1 MGSLVVETA
10 ASPRKP
16 QPQLAF
22 PRSVSSP
29 GATSLSAAPP
39 PAALLARQQ
48 FPSSKSLP
56 TPHDHP
62 VVPSDESSATA
73 PAVRFSTATRA
84 SANHGSNDAG
94 VITASPL
101 LAVSR
106 TELVVA
112 QVESHVE
119 PSYSLTPHPPSFPPS
134 PTASTS
140 RLRLSRFRSVAP
152 SAAAPAAA
160 AAPTAAHAAAPPA
173 ATSAATFQPAS
184 HVDMSSRLAHTRPRP
199 NLRVDLPSSQSHP
212 DALSTQSHSI
222 FSPDTSPAPSP
233 PFTAPILPPPL
244 VLLSAAQLGYSPR
257 YGHTGAKNSIRAG
270 PDLLPIEAARV
281 RFLHLIIDHF
291 VTYHIVPI
299 SEESQLAASHS
310 PGERRKRRAREM
322 EDGQPPVEQQVIR
335 PSYEGD
341 PRHLLPLIFLANAYE
356 TLVGEVNGRMAEMD
370 VLRGKTMGLALEAA
384 GGLYRRMV
392 EKFPK
397 SGGYQ
402 GSQGDDI
409 STRSQWALPP
419 AGAGVERRGAVTI
432 FRRREMASA
441 LEARARFPQ
450 LVLGRDDKRVRFIV
464 VHGLELVERPSTM
477 SPDDAEWFKRITGR
491 HEVAIYPRDFKY
503 FTPRPKPRRVPQPSV
518 SAVSVANPAELAAPM
533 HHMVR
538 AGTKEGKGGGAV
550 GEGTERVPQ
559 ASVSAVSVAN
569 PAELAAPMH
578 HMVSYGPPH
587 GHPQQGG
594 MPGHQQMGPGGGMPL
609 GHLPQGPGGPL
620 GHLQGGEGAARH
632 GAGGACASAF
642 AEGVAAFWV
651 APPGHG
657 SHPGGGGAAGHG
669 AGGGMCLCI
678 CRGGC
683 CLLGRITWP
692 WFSPRFNLWLNIHAA
707 VSAAAA

>member
-1 MGSLVVETA
+1 MQAMDPQAMADGVHHQAYDGGLAMQVVSEE
-10 ASPRKP
+10 SEPP
-16 QPQLAF
+16 ESQQPY
-22 PRSVSSP
+22 
-29 GATSLSAAPP
+29 
-39 PAALLARQQ
+39 
-48 FPSSKSLP
+48 
-56 TPHDHP
+56 
-62 VVPSDESSATA
+62 
-73 PAVRFSTATRA
+73 
-84 SANHGSNDAG
+84 
-94 VITASPL
+94 SPL
-101 LAVSR
+101 NI
-106 TELVVA
+106 
-112 QVESHVE
+112 H
-119 PSYSLTPHPPSFPPS
+119 
-134 PTASTS
+134 
-140 RLRLSRFRSVAP
+140 
-152 SAAAPAAA
+152 
-160 AAPTAAHAAAPPA
+160 
-173 ATSAATFQPAS
+173 
-184 HVDMSSRLAHTRPRP
+184 
-199 NLRVDLPSSQSHP
+199 
-212 DALSTQSHSI
+212 
-222 FSPDTSPAPSP
+222 
-233 PFTAPILPPPL
+233 
-244 VLLSAAQLGYSPR
+244 
-257 YGHTGAKNSIRAG
+257 
-270 PDLLPIEAARV
+270 DLLPIEAARV

-397 SGGYQ
+397 SGVREMTSALEASGRFPQLVLGWNDAVYRT
-402 GSQGDDI
+402 I
-409 STRSQWALPP
+409 SMSW
-419 AGAGVERRGAVTI
+419 
-432 FRRREMASA
+432 RREMASA

-578 HMVSYGPPH
+578 HMVSKD
-587 GHPQQGG
+587 GG
-594 MPGHQQMGPGGGMPL
+594 SMGGKGGDDSEGFRWNWARRVEGRGDFDVPL
-609 GHLPQGPGGPL
+609 
-620 GHLQGGEGAARH
+620 
-632 GAGGACASAF
+632 S
-642 AEGVAAFWV
+642 
-651 APPGHG
+651 
-657 SHPGGGGAAGHG
+657 S
-669 AGGGMCLCI
+669 
-678 CRGGC
+678 
-683 CLLGRITWP
+683 LL
-692 WFSPRFNLWLNIHAA
+692 LWA
-707 VSAAAA
+707 

>member
-397 SGGYQ
+397 SG
-402 GSQGDDI
+402 
-409 STRSQWALPP
+409 
-419 AGAGVERRGAVTI
+419 AVTI

-620 GHLQGGEGAARH
+620 GHLQGGEGQQGMGPGGHVPPHLPRGLLPSGSHHLAMVLTPE
-632 GAGGACASAF
+632 GEGQQGTGPGGACASAF
-642 AEGVAAFWV
+642 AEGVVAFWV
-651 APPGHG
+651 ASPGHG
-657 SHPGGGGAAGHG
+657 SHPGK
-669 AGGGMCLCI
+669 
-678 CRGGC
+678 
-683 CLLGRITWP
+683 
-692 WFSPRFNLWLNIHAA
+692 FNLWLNIHAA